1 MLHHPSR
8 FLREQAARP
17 FFLCLKELARGGHM
31 IALLENVLGLL
42 RVWPQVKH
50 ALDRLKKYGYIAAK
64 ASHLTRSDIVLS
76 CFIHCLPH
84 ENIQN
89 YF

>member
-64 ASHLTRSDIVLS
+64 ASHLTL
-76 CFIHCLPH
+76 F
-84 ENIQN
+84 
-89 YF
+89 